1 MLAPTLTGPQYLA
14 QGLKLVLSP
23 GLRLF
28 VLLPLAVNTLLFIG
42 MISGVYSTIYVA
54 TPVVLL
60 WHKDAKAAKA

>member
-28 VLLPLAVNTLLFIG
+28 VLLPLLVNLL
-42 MISGVYSTIYVA
+42 
-54 TPVVLL
+54 VLRNNSL
-60 WHKDAKAAKA
+60 FLY